1 MKSEN
6 YQSST
11 ACLVLKRS
19 DRLVCRNAFGSE
31 TNEENCSK
39 FFDWDAVESKVS
51 LCPCVSVDD
60 TIQQRKP
67 QDGGDSGLITQ
78 SVQ

>member
-19 DRLVCRNAFGSE
+19 DRLVCLLARRQTKKIVQNFLTGL
-31 TNEENCSK
+31 T
-39 FFDWDAVESKVS
+39 AVESKVS
-51 LCPCVSVDD
+51 LCPCVSVED